1 MQKEAKSRQKAQQQ
15 QELDA
20 IVREMEA
27 DTRRKQEEQAAQ
39 KRDKAAQ
46 KQARKT
52 PPSQPEPEPA
62 DDGFTV
68 PEMLMEAKVKARQ
81 DERLHSDRMAAMRQ
95 EQKDRER
102 KIVETEVENAVRIL
116 CQHVMYASLAA
127 LADWSRSS
135 RGGHPLAH
143 AGASSTDQ
151 SLF

>member
-1 MQKEAKSRQKAQQQ
+1 MKAMVLVRPIRFDDSWAWRVQKEAKSRQKAQQQ
-15 QELDA
+15 EELDA

-46 KQARKT
+46 KQARKA

-68 PEMLMEAKVKARQ
+68 PEISMEAKVKARQ

-116 CQHVMYASLAA
+116 CRFLCPMRRLQSRWA
-127 LADWSRSS
+127 LVRM
-135 RGGHPLAH
+135 
-143 AGASSTDQ
+143 
-151 SLF
+151 

>member
-27 DTRRKQEEQAAQ
+27 DTRRKKEEQAAQ
-39 KRDKAAQ
+39 KRGNAAQ

-52 PPSQPEPEPA
+52 PPSQPEPEPEPA

-68 PEMLMEAKVKARQ
+68 PEMSMEAKVKARQ

-116 CQHVMYASLAA
+116 CPCV
-127 LADWSRSS
+127 
-135 RGGHPLAH
+135 
-143 AGASSTDQ
+143 AGS
-151 SLF
+151 FG

>member
-27 DTRRKQEEQAAQ
+27 DTRRKKEEQAAQ

-52 PPSQPEPEPA
+52 PPEPEPEPA
-62 DDGFTV
+62 GDGFTV
-68 PEMLMEAKVKARQ
+68 PEMSMEAKVKARQ
-81 DERLHSDRMAAMRQ
+81 EERLHSDRMAAMRQ

-116 CQHVMYASLAA
+116 CLLVYVARRAA
-127 LADWSRSS
+127 GIAPPSQ
-135 RGGHPLAH
+135 
-143 AGASSTDQ
+143 Q
-151 SLF
+151 SCSGE